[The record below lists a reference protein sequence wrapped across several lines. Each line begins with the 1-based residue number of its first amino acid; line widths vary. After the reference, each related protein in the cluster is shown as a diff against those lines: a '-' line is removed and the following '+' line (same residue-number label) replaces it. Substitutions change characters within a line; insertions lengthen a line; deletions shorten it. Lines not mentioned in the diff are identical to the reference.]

1 MADKRQPP
9 SWEQWDPDSGAK
21 TFHNSE
27 ITLCQPRQQPAIT
40 TVYRQDY
47 PKHELWWKHPPPPD
61 PNLRPVP
68 DFNHTS
74 SHRDQFRAWKLGDG
88 ASVAPAYPE
97 RKYNPKLSGTTTTR
111 ASYIQPALPPKMSY
125 GPKREARQTDV
136 PIGTT
141 TMRSS
146 YQPWTL
152 PGAHFTPAGPAPRE
166 IPFNGTTTTRADYQQ
181 PAELPPPPAGKNNPP
196 HVVSKFD
203 GTTEYRAK
211 YEQVPLP
218 PGAFGALGLQIASK
232 AYKFGGIGGQFCPMI
247 PQGSPA
253 PQQAS
258 KTFTTVV
265 DDQTTASIIVVC
277 KRNDAYDGLI
287 LGYFNLEGLRR
298 GVVGSQKVE
307 VSLKLTNEK
316 TLHAS
321 ATYSQGGKTKALTFT
336 SAKGPPLRAVTTT
349 DEVPSGMY

>member
-1 MADKRQPP
+1 M
-9 SWEQWDPDSGAK
+9 
-21 TFHNSE
+21 
-27 ITLCQPRQQPAIT
+27 
-40 TVYRQDY
+40 YRMDY
-47 PKHELWWKHPPPPD
+47 PAPELWWKHPPPPD
-61 PNLRPVP
+61 PNTRPVP
-68 DFNHTS
+68 DFGHTS
-74 SHRDQFRAWKLGDG
+74 SYRDQFKAWKVGDG
-88 ASVAPAYPE
+88 ASVMPAYPE
-97 RKYNPKLSGTTTTR
+97 RKFNPKLSAVTTSR
-111 ASYIQPALPPKMSY
+111 ASYIQPQLPTKMSH
-125 GPKREARQTDV
+125 GPKREAHMRDE

-141 TMRSS
+141 TMRADYLRWS
-146 YQPWTL
+146 L
-152 PGAHFTPAGPAPRE
+152 PGGHVMPSALTSKE
-166 IPFNGTTTTRADYQQ
+166 IPFNGTTTTRADYER
-181 PAELPPPPAGKNNPP
+181 PAELPPPPARKDRPP

-211 YEQVPLP
+211 YERVPLP
-218 PGAFGALGLQIASK
+218 PGAFGAIGLQIASK

-265 DDQTTASIIVVC
+265 DDQKTASIIVVC

-287 LGYFNLEGLRR
+287 LGYFSLEGLRR
-298 GVVGSQKVE
+298 GAVGSQKVE

-349 DEVPSGMY
+349 DEVPPGMF